1 MDDEQKERE
10 RLASGGVSQCVEA
23 AGFHGSCPSSIA
35 SHFKMR
41 PRISIRGSVRPS
53 IGPSVGNV

>member
-23 AGFHGSCPSSIA
+23 AGFHGSRPGWDQA
-35 SHFKMR
+35 SF
-41 PRISIRGSVRPS
+41 SY
-53 IGPSVGNV
+53 